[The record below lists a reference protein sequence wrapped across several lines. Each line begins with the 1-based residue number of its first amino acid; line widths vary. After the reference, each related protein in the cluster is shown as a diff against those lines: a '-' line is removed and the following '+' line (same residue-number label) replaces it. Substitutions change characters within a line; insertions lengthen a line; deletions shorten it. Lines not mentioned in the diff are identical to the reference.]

1 LSPEEDYDAHT
12 ERVTAVAG
20 ATIEHFEVG
29 EEVCVREREREAN
42 ELRVGAVRGSVTWA
56 HTPLRNKKMD
66 SFSQ

>member
-29 EEVCVREREREAN
+29 EEVCVRERERERPTSC
-42 ELRVGAVRGSVTWA
+42 E
-56 HTPLRNKKMD
+56 
-66 SFSQ
+66 